1 MRSPL
6 TKFAS
11 VALALAALI
20 AIAQVGPR
28 ALNGKELS
36 LSDRGPAPEFTGIS
50 NWLNSSPLPVASLRG
65 KVVLIQFWTFSCIN
79 SLRALPYA
87 KKWYA
92 TYKDKG
98 FTVIGVHTPEFAFE
112 QDTGNVKTAIE
123 RFGIAYPVPQDNQ
136 FSTWKAYRNYVWPA
150 EYLIDKS
157 GKIVAIQFGEGNYG
171 KIEGAIARLVG
182 ASVSDTE
189 PDDPGLS
196 AIGSPEMYFGTEENI
211 NGVLEKRSY
220 SSAIVSSQSASAG
233 ERVYTAPDHVRLNR
247 FAFSGAWKISADNA
261 TLRTD
266 DGEILLRFR
275 APKVNIVAG
284 SPSSQ
289 TLSITV
295 DGKPQPPVTVQG
307 AQLYSLYS
315 GPPGEHML
323 RLRIPKAGLSAFTFS
338 FG

>member
-1 MRSPL
+1 MRTPS

-20 AIAQVGPR
+20 AVAEGGPR
-28 ALNGKELS
+28 ELS
-36 LSDRGPAPEFTGIS
+36 GNELRLSDHGPAPEFTGIS
-50 NWLNSSPLPVASLRG
+50 NWLNSSPLAVASLEG
-65 KVVLIQFWTFSCIN
+65 KVVLIQFWTLSCIN

-87 KKWYA
+87 KKWYE

-98 FTVIGVHTPEFAFE
+98 FTVIGVHSPEFAFE
-112 QDTGNVKTAIE
+112 KETSNVKAAIK
-123 RFGIAYPVPQDNQ
+123 RFGITYPVPQDNQ
-136 FSTWKAYRNYVWPA
+136 FGTWKAYRNYVWPA

-171 KIEGAIARLVG
+171 KIDGAIADLVG
-182 ASVSDTE
+182 TGVSDTE
-189 PDDPGLS
+189 PDDPGLG

-211 NGVLEKRSY
+211 NGVLERRLE
-220 SSAIVSSQSASAG
+220 SSAIVSSQNASAG
-233 ERVYTAPDHVRLNR
+233 ERVYTAPDDVPLNR
-247 FAFSGAWKISADNA
+247 FAFSGTWKISVNNA
-261 TLRTD
+261 TLLTD

-295 DGKPQPPVTVQG
+295 DGKPQSPITVQAG
-307 AQLYSLYS
+307 QLYSLYS

-323 RLRIPKAGLSAFTFS
+323 RLTIPKAGLRAFTFS